1 MIKDNIKGLFYHMV
15 LMLISMLFLMIIA
28 VISPYIGK
36 YMIHPA
42 GRIIL
47 GIPWIIAYIVIGLKM
62 NGRIKRKSNFNS
74 GMLIALIGLVLW
86 GYSMYQT
93 GLHWTPD
100 SDVIMD
106 YYYAPLNIYMGPILN
121 MGILF
126 DIEIN
131 QYIRLISCFI
141 PTFLMG
147 IGIRIKRQ
155 SLRKRRKR
163 VLSDS

>member
-1 MIKDNIKGLFYHMV
+1 MIKNNIKGLFYHMV
-15 LMLISMLFLMIIA
+15 LILLSMLFLMIIA
-28 VISPYIGK
+28 VISPYMGK
-36 YMIHPA
+36 YMIHPV

-47 GIPWIIAYIVIGLKM
+47 GIPWIISYIAIGSKM
-62 NGRIKRKSNFNS
+62 NSRVRRRSDFNS
-74 GMLIALIGLVLW
+74 GILITLIGLILW
-86 GYSMYQT
+86 SYSIYQT

-100 SDVIMD
+100 SDLIMD
-106 YYYAPLNIYMGPILN
+106 YHYAPLNIYMGPILN

-141 PTFLMG
+141 PTLLMG
-147 IGIRIKRQ
+147 VGIRIKRQ
-155 SLRKRRKR
+155 SLIKRRKR